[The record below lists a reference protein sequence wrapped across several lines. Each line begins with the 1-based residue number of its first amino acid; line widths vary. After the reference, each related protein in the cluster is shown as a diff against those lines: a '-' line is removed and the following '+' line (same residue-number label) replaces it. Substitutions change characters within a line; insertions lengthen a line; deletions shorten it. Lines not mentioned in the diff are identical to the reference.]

1 MRQQLALVA
10 VLALGCASRGEV
22 REAFVAPAD
31 VLQVRWRQQ
40 LTDLPYS
47 PAIEY
52 KPQEFAAAAS
62 DGKRVYVGSS
72 GGGFYSFDARDGH
85 TVWQHKVPG
94 GVTGRPHVSDDGA
107 TVYVGTLGGS
117 LYAFEAVTG
126 RELWRYDLKAP
137 VETEPAVAAGMV
149 FFTSGENRIYALDAA
164 KGTWKWQYDREI
176 PESSFTIRGSAAPLY
191 YSGRVYVGFSDGYLA
206 ALNPSTGDVAWTRN
220 LGGEATRF
228 IDVDSTPVVSN
239 GVMYVSSYAGGVYA
253 LDPKDG
259 SIKWRYD
266 VEGAGTVRISNGR
279 VFFSASKYGLYA
291 LDLDGRLLWR
301 QSLAEGGELSA
312 PLVIGPYIL
321 VSSAGG
327 GSYLSGGGTY
337 IADSR
342 NGHLLQYFFPGHG
355 VTAEPT
361 TDGRQVYI
369 LSNNGFFYALGL
381 GGGPTYTRGSSDV
394 PPV

>member
-1 MRQQLALVA
+1 VKHPAFLAL
-10 VLALGCASRGEV
+10 ALLSACAGRGEV

-40 LTDLPYS
+40 LTDMPYS

-52 KPQEFAAAAS
+52 KPQEFAAATS
-62 DGKRVYVGSS
+62 DGQRVYVGSS
-72 GGGFYSFDARDGH
+72 AGAFYAFDARDGH
-85 TVWQHKVPG
+85 TVWNKKIG
-94 GVTGRPHVSDDGA
+94 GVTGRPRVSDDGS
-107 TVYVGTLGGS
+107 TVYVGTLQGA
-117 LYAFEAVTG
+117 LWAFEASSG
-126 RELWRYDLKAP
+126 RARWHYDLKAP
-137 VETEPAVAAGMV
+137 IETQPAVSGNVV
-149 FFTSGENRIYALDAA
+149 FFTSGENRIYALDAE

-176 PESSFTIRGSAAPLY
+176 PESSFTIRGSAGPLVY
-191 YSGRVYVGFSDGYLA
+191 GGRVYAGFSDGYLA
-206 ALNPSTGDVAWTRN
+206 ALNPATGEVVWARS

-228 IDVDSTPVVSN
+228 IDVDSTPVVVD
-239 GVMYVSSYAGGVYA
+239 GVMYVSSFAGGVHA

-259 SIKWRYD
+259 SVKWKYD
-266 VEGAGTVRISNGR
+266 VEGAGAIR
-279 VFFSASKYGLYA
+279 VGNNRVYFSASKFGLYA
-291 LDLDGRLLWR
+291 LDLEGRLLWR
-301 QSLAEGGELSA
+301 QSLSEGGELSA
-312 PLVIGPYIL
+312 PLVLGPYVM

-337 IADSR
+337 IADAR
-342 NGHLLQYFFPGHG
+342 TGHLLQYFFPGHG

-381 GGGPTYTRGSSDV
+381 GSGPTRVRGSSDV